1 MSANYGNIRIEN
13 IEANTRNVTINC
25 KYTNVELWLSDNYAF
40 DYEFSLSYGN
50 LNTRLPLTHTEK
62 KERNTSAYF
71 KGHYKKSGTN
81 KVYVSSEYGNVKLGR
96 L

>member
-25 KYTNVELWLSDNYAF
+25 KYTNVELGLSDNYAF